1 MADNDQIKLGS
12 SNDFTMYH
20 DSSGH
25 TFLQDQGNGALR
37 IRSDSEV
44 AIQSYVSATN
54 KNMAKFMPDGTVE
67 LYHNGN
73 KKLHTFD
80 SGVVITGDAQ
90 WMDNQ
95 MLSLVILLI

>member
-1 MADNDQIKLGS
+1 MTNSNGNDIVWADNDQIKLGS

-44 AIQSYVSATN
+44 QIYKVMYLVQIKIWQN
-54 KNMAKFMPDGTVE
+54 MPDGTVE

-73 KKLHTFD
+73 KK
-80 SGVVITGDAQ
+80 
-90 WMDNQ
+90 
-95 MLSLVILLI
+95 